1 MRKLFL
7 IMFSLASVGASA
19 DTFPRYT
26 EKEKEA
32 INHCKNLDVKL
43 LEDIKSQ
50 MVTSGV
56 FSGVGTASSVV
67 SFSISASNVA
77 GKDDAERVN
86 SKAKNIAGNI
96 AAGVGT
102 GASLLS
108 ASFAG
113 TALTKLKGL
122 IDDLEEC
129 KEGLGNIADSP
140 ENKDDTKTEASS
152 GSTSENKDD
161 TKTEASSGSTS
172 SESSGQKT
180 ETTTT
185 TVVTETSK

>member
-32 INHCKNLDVKL
+32 INHCRNLDVKL

-56 FSGVGTASSVV
+56 FSSIGTASSAV
-67 SFSISASNVA
+67 SLGISASNVA
-77 GKDDAERVN
+77 GKDNKERVN

-102 GASLLS
+102 GTSIVS
-108 ASFAG
+108 AAFAG

-152 GSTSENKDD
+152 GSTS
-161 TKTEASSGSTS
+161 
-172 SESSGQKT
+172 SESSGKKT
-180 ETTTT
+180 VTTTT
-185 TVVTETSK
+185 TVVTETYE

>member
-43 LEDIKSQ
+43 LEDIKSN
-50 MVTSGV
+50 MVASGV
-56 FSGVGTASSVV
+56 LSSIGTASSAV
-67 SFSISASNVA
+67 SLGISASNVA
-77 GKDDAERVN
+77 GTGKGNV
-86 SKAKNIAGNI
+86 AKNIAGNI

-102 GASLLS
+102 GTSIAS
-108 ASFAG
+108 AATAG

-152 GSTSENKDD
+152 DK
-161 TKTEASSGSTS
+161 AS
-172 SESSGQKT
+172 SESSGKKT
-180 ETTTT
+180 VTTTT
-185 TVVTETSK
+185 TVVTETYE